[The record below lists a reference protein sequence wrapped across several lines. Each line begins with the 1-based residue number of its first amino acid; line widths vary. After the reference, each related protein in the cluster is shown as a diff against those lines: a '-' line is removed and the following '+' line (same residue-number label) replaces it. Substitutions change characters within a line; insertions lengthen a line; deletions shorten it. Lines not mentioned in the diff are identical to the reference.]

1 MSIMAKR
8 LCNVSVEIDGKRYSI
23 TLEADSIFHAAML
36 FSSHCAAPPP
46 GVFPPKVNKDTIVEI
61 SPCFR
66 VRIGDAFAAES
77 AKVNRKAKK

>member
-1 MSIMAKR
+1 MAKR
-8 LCNVSVEIDGKRYSI
+8 RCTVSVEIDGKRYSI
-23 TLEADSIFHAAML
+23 DIKAESIYHAAML

-46 GVFPPKVNKDTIVEI
+46 GTFPPKVNQDTVVDV

-77 AKVNRKAKK
+77 AKANRKAKK